1 MALQHLYHQ
10 TLSKLPCRGFECGVA
25 VVLAVVVLRAVVVVT
40 LDIEHLRPVWL
51 LVNSLGCSLG
61 TDCISLAN
69 NWNMRDIELTSLRL
83 VGHSQAAFIA
93 DTPLSPKLL
102 PAQFGAKNEP
112 KLLNCPALP
121 TPMKVEPAP
130 DPGMVVGAGAAVVVV
145 VVVVVLK

>member
-1 MALQHLYHQ
+1 
-10 TLSKLPCRGFECGVA
+10 
-25 VVLAVVVLRAVVVVT
+25 
-40 LDIEHLRPVWL
+40 
-51 LVNSLGCSLG
+51 
-61 TDCISLAN
+61 
-69 NWNMRDIELTSLRL
+69 MRDIELSSVKLL
-83 VGHSQAAFIA
+83 GNSQAAFIA

-145 VVVVVLK
+145 VLK